1 MHKETRMH
9 KTHFWQGART
19 GLVVGLST
27 APFGLLFGAVAV
39 DGGVSPL
46 EATMMSGIIF
56 AGASQL
62 VGVKLFGTDVPAWL
76 VVLSVFAVNFRH
88 ILYSAAL
95 TPHLDGKNLASK
107 AGIFFFL
114 TDPQFAEA
122 MKQVDRTGRL
132 ETGWYL
138 GVAAI
143 IYLLWVL
150 SSALGAVFGS
160 LIGDPV
166 ELGVDVLLPVYFLG
180 LVLGFRRRPLFG
192 LVVPVSAAA
201 SIIAMHVVG
210 SPWHVSLGALA
221 GIVTALI
228 AHRPPPA
235 AAEREAR

>member
-1 MHKETRMH
+1 MH
-9 KTHFWQGART
+9 KTHFWQGVRA
-19 GLVVGLST
+19 GLVVALST

-39 DGGVSPL
+39 DGGVSPF

-62 VGVKLFGTDVPAWL
+62 VGVKLFGAHVPAWL

-95 TPHLDGKNLASK
+95 TPHLAGKSLPAK

-122 MKQVDRTGRL
+122 MKRVDRSGRL

-143 IYLLWVL
+143 IYVLWVA
-150 SSALGAVFGS
+150 SSALGALFGS

-166 ELGVDVLLPVYFLG
+166 ALGVDVLLPVYFLG

-201 SIIAMHVVG
+201 SILAMHLVG
-210 SPWHVSLGALA
+210 SPWHVSIGALA
-221 GIVTALI
+221 GILAALVF
-228 AHRPPPA
+228 HRAPA
-235 AAEREAR
+235 DPQQHGGEQH